1 MTLSQTATP
10 PLAPDL
16 SPDASFRSTSSAGLN
31 MATPVTEAG
40 SPLQS
45 SRLKLRTPAALHEM
59 THSSSTSPMPA
70 INSLLGSP
78 FNARKPLPFEF
89 SIASPTW
96 NHGKDNDAN
105 LFADGWDAKSSSPM
119 DMIGGLSPCLSKPY
133 HYHSA
138 DEGSGSCT
146 SASSSSMFSP
156 ENGIGSGA
164 RPSVVSLWN
173 DDSGDEDVPPAART
187 KLFVGRS
194 LKGKKSATRLKPGPA
209 SPLVMSCTTNNTFS
223 SSPDSSPVQTTF
235 LSASTSAVEGRSIAG
250 GLQSPVE
257 DYFSRRPQSAR
268 KRTPNDRFAS
278 SPHELFLSQCNS
290 RGFELTPRPD
300 GPRTPVIPM
309 SDDIAESD
317 HSPLRHNAAAVH
329 ALPLS
334 PSAPLLSRRPE
345 GLQLHLT
352 PRNHSPV
359 GVTRSKSNRGA
370 RSLPTR
376 PTLRRGLTEP
386 ANKTPKAP
394 PVPQL
399 GTPVSELFG
408 DEKPSPAAFSS
419 TGLVK
424 KRGARLNIPRFA
436 AKLKAPQPLSF
447 DDKPKTQAAAS
458 APTSGSDTE
467 TDDSEGDQLSPIKPL
482 RSGPFRMSLNSTRT
496 HSRNGSLASDIASSP
511 FRRSHGHARMS
522 STASSIGGSKGLR
535 RKSSAMFTSAGSIAS
550 DTEFSPATPTK
561 PLPLAREYPIV
572 EKR

>member
-1 MTLSQTATP
+1 
-10 PLAPDL
+10 
-16 SPDASFRSTSSAGLN
+16 
-31 MATPVTEAG
+31 
-40 SPLQS
+40 
-45 SRLKLRTPAALHEM
+45 
-59 THSSSTSPMPA
+59 
-70 INSLLGSP
+70 
-78 FNARKPLPFEF
+78 
-89 SIASPTW
+89 
-96 NHGKDNDAN
+96 
-105 LFADGWDAKSSSPM
+105 M
-119 DMIGGLSPCLSKPY
+119 DMTGGLSPGLSKPH

-156 ENGIGSGA
+156 EYSIASCA
-164 RPSVVSLWN
+164 RPSVVGLWN
-173 DDSGDEDVPPAART
+173 DDSCDDEVPPAART
-187 KLFVGRS
+187 KLFMGRS
-194 LKGKKSATRLKPGPA
+194 LKGKKSATRLIGPT
-209 SPLVMSCTTNNTFS
+209 SPLAMSCNTNAFS
-223 SSPDSSPVQTTF
+223 SSPDSSPVQPHF
-235 LSASTSAVEGRSIAG
+235 LSASTSAVEGRSIPG

-268 KRTPNDRFAS
+268 KRTPNDRFAT
-278 SPHELFLSQCNS
+278 SPHELFLTQCNS

-300 GPRTPVIPM
+300 GPRSPAIPM
-309 SDDIAESD
+309 SDDIAHSD
-317 HSPLRHNAAAVH
+317 HSPLRHGATAAH

-334 PSAPLLSRRPE
+334 PSAPLLSRRQE
-345 GLQLHLT
+345 GALQLHLT
-352 PRNHSPV
+352 PRNRSPASV
-359 GVTRSKSNRGA
+359 SRSKSNRGA
-370 RSLPTR
+370 RSLPAR

-419 TGLVK
+419 TGLIK

-447 DDKPKTQAAAS
+447 DDKPKRPAAQAD

-561 PLPLAREYPIV
+561 PLPLAREYQSS
-572 EKR
+572 K